1 MANKY
6 IEHEDHYALRKIKKV
21 GLVSALISASALSFL
36 ATTTKPVHADSL
48 DTNPKETS
56 NNDALKEEAEQDI
69 QNTSKSTNTS
79 NQEQSIKSNGE
90 VESGTTTETT
100 ETTKD
105 PDTKVDELNP
115 QEEKTPIQSKSNED
129 AQVLKKQDQA
139 NINQQDKAKESDTT
153 QEPEQSPDKKE
164 LQSTKDTHDNID
176 QNKQDQTNAKEY
188 TQDLDQVKQKQ
199 ANKQS
204 DQDLETVEKKKT
216 GEDQN
221 SQIAKQNVKGIEQP
235 TKNLDPSAQ
244 LDQDTPKIDQ
254 DTSLDRNTITTQNQT
269 KKNDTNQNQKQAKFS
284 EDVATLKFK
293 PQEMQLPPTPKKAS
307 KLVFGTSLYSL
318 GGLLGDDDWWKD
330 QFLPEP
336 KDAQDL
342 NSNEYVY
349 DIQSDPDNTRLTFT
363 WRIKDLYETIQSNT
377 NQLVI
382 ESRYDQM
389 PYSKDEHGITSLNRN
404 EIIDAQGDYIGYAVS
419 GRISGD
425 DHQGTILTLDPSA
438 LRRLAPYTQDLDI
451 PVTINYRPHYVKYD
465 LGTSGQ
471 GTDYLTTPVNTTITF
486 RTNNRYDNTITA
498 HGKLGYI
505 ADGVE
510 TYSGSSI
517 SSIDYTPITNIQN
530 KAFLIVGGRHWNY
543 SHTNATDALYQNSY
557 NTITYNLNPAQLGTK
572 HHYELTVGWNGSAEG
587 ITIDKD
593 GNITYTDNN
602 QGNAADY
609 VAYIKNK
616 ISHELI
622 NPNNAGQHL
631 YDPIDVNGKTYY
643 QTIKQDGL
651 NMPEDKIHISNEQ
664 LNGSVLSFD
673 MYVDDLYNY
682 KVYTTIVDNPTDAL
696 FSGRINDNWQPSSE
710 DEKGV
715 ILYFPFSDQV
725 TEVTGS
731 LIPGK
736 EPNYNTDIKNAH
748 DVPYIGNK
756 VSKRE
761 DYLYGDS
768 PDFVPYSAYGKPSA
782 AIQKYIDANTFKI
795 DGQNKTQEA
804 LFYLTSDQPPFDAKL
819 SNSPGRGRLVFVDSN
834 TKKPVYSINFSG
846 RVQTQPGTID
856 VDAAKKWLSDNHY
869 VLNEGQSIPSSIAI
883 IKRNMDDIDV
893 YVHMNLKQT
902 PITASRT
909 YKIYDDGILK
919 NTITI
924 NYDGYQYEN
933 LDTHQ
938 ITYSEWVPNRPSTGS
953 YDLERPEAVNLHT
966 HFTIRDN
973 SGKELASGQD
983 TDLKNVNNDIFDI
996 TFDANSFHVKSHT
1009 WQNDMSVPHDKL
1021 PDDENIYI
1029 THTSDTEKRQLTI
1042 HYLDQTQNNKEV
1054 LTQTIDVPYEQQYN
1068 DYELNGFVNLQSY
1081 LSSHLASNYLINES
1095 TNDFLKQSTSFHGF
1109 IADNGHIRSFG
1120 WRDMRHELGHQNT
1133 DLYVHVARAT
1143 QGTVD
1148 FVDTEE
1154 NNKVVETHNIQG
1166 LVNDKIDLSYLTVPT
1181 NYILAEGQAMPISY
1195 KLHDNDNHVII
1206 RLAHKHQEITDPKKL
1221 NADAVISF
1229 TLYSTMGH
1237 DDYNSNVGDNLQ
1249 SDHLRDIKFT
1259 RTGYKDLVTGQEIYS
1274 NWSDATVVNDMDD
1287 LTGFYQTKDGQ
1298 YQSIAKD
1305 EPSYPYFKDATTDIE
1320 YLGNG
1325 KFTISLDHLPEEVP
1339 INNDQ
1344 TSPVVYYI
1352 YTSADNFGDNTATS
1366 LNQQYLSK
1374 LPKLSFSMPLNFKWY
1389 TDTDNDSLSGFTGF
1403 YNITVQAGPKNLSRN
1418 INFIDEDTGQILKSQ
1433 LIYGERGQI
1442 IQNGTEVPHIPGYIL
1457 DQDKAQAIIM
1467 PDILQ
1472 YNNNNPIISNYNLQI
1487 SNGKVYPLI
1496 THFIEENT
1504 DINIPMK
1511 KETIKVP
1518 HNNPVEDGTP
1528 ISGYDTNYIGDDT
1541 FPQGLSKNDLNS
1553 ESTRTI
1559 IIEDDSNPGK
1569 SSTVTQTVHWVR
1581 DAVYTPATGEIK
1593 YTDWYS
1599 IDDNHGIWPEFK
1611 LDQSRN
1617 PQVTG
1622 VEVDNGGNIP
1632 AVITNHDTD
1641 DTTVYV
1647 HYPYINENVPII
1659 WEDADMSNREIK
1671 RLTVKASDLDP
1682 YESLLDWVTKL
1693 NSNTTLDNFDY
1704 WHTANGYKDMFKKYS
1719 FKVTDSDGNV
1729 VIPEV
1734 TRPDTIAGK
1743 TIGTLFNGGN
1753 PHGYIIIIT
1762 KTHGERHMSDSEAHV
1777 QDPVAK
1783 TKDTIRTIRV
1793 HMPDGT
1799 IKTRETGIVW
1809 GLIDSN
1815 HDSVTGIDQG
1825 INGENHYKPIK
1836 NKHNDA
1842 TNPAYPEIDDDY
1854 IHKYFGSMDG
1864 YNLDYEGD
1872 TDYEPITSDSDS
1884 ETVDVYARGKRASIR
1899 IEMVTLNPD
1908 GNIGTVH
1915 TYNYLVGHVG
1925 STYELNYPGVPAG
1938 YQPVFVSN
1946 PIKQRL
1952 SDQGYTVLNDNY
1964 YPEYYKFTTDK
1975 ANSLVIV
1982 VQKTAGSTGKLQ
1994 IINNYDHP
2002 IPSNVKGDNGIGYL
2016 MDKLSSRA

>member
-48 DTNPKETS
+48 DTDPRETS

-105 PDTKVDELNP
+105 PDTKVDKLNP
-115 QEEKTPIQSKSNED
+115 QEEKTPIQFKSNED
-129 AQVLKKQDQA
+129 AQVLKKQD
-139 NINQQDKAKESDTT
+139 KAKESDNT
-153 QEPEQSPDKKE
+153 QESEQSLDKKE
-164 LQSTKDTHDNID
+164 PQSVKDTHDNID
-176 QNKQDQTNAKEY
+176 QNNQDQVNTKEY
-188 TQDLDQVKQKQ
+188 KQDLDQVKQKQ

-204 DQDLETVEKKKT
+204 DRDFETFEKKRT
-216 GEDQN
+216 GKDQD
-221 SQIAKQNVKGIEQP
+221 SQITKQNVKGIEQP
-235 TKNLDPSAQ
+235 TKNLDPSTQ
-244 LDQDTPKIDQ
+244 LNQDTPKIDQ
-254 DTSLDRNTITTQNQT
+254 DTSLDQT
-269 KKNDTNQNQKQAKFS
+269 KKTDTNQNQKQAEFN
-284 EDVATLKFK
+284 EDAATLKFK
-293 PQEMQLPPTPKKAS
+293 PQEMQLPPTSKKAS
-307 KLVFGTSLYSL
+307 KLVFGTALYSL

-330 QFLPEP
+330 QFQPEP

-389 PYSKDEHGITSLNRN
+389 PYSKDEEGIPALNRN
-404 EIIDAQGDYIGYAVS
+404 EIIDAKGDYIGYAVS

-425 DHQGTILTLDPSA
+425 NHQGTILTLDPDA
-438 LRRLAPYTQDLDI
+438 LQRLAPYTQDLDI
-451 PVTINYRPHYVKYD
+451 PVTINYSPHYVKYD

-486 RTNNRYDNTITA
+486 QTNNKYDNTITA

-543 SHTNATDALYQNSY
+543 SHTNATDALYQNSF

-593 GNITYTDNN
+593 DKITYTDNN
-602 QGNAADY
+602 QGDAASY
-609 VAYIKNK
+609 VAYIKNR

-622 NPNNAGQHL
+622 DPNNAGQHL

-643 QTIKQDGL
+643 QTVKHDGL
-651 NMPEDKIHISNEQ
+651 YLPEDKIHISNEQ

-673 MYVDDLYNY
+673 MYIDDLYNY
-682 KVYTTIVDNPTDAL
+682 KVYTTTVDDPTDAL
-696 FSGRINDNWQPSSE
+696 YSGRINNDWQPSSE

-715 ILYFPFSDQV
+715 ILYFPFSSQG

-731 LIPGK
+731 LIPSK
-736 EPNYNTDIKNAH
+736 EPDYNTDIKNAH
-748 DVPYIGNK
+748 DVPYVGDRIT
-756 VSKRE
+756 KRE

-768 PDFVPYSAYGKPSA
+768 PYFVPYSAYGKPSA
-782 AIQKYIDANTFKI
+782 AIQKYIDASTFKI

-819 SNSPGRGRLVFVDSN
+819 SNSPGHGRLVFVDSN
-834 TKKPVYSINFSG
+834 TTKPVYSINFSG
-846 RVQTQPGTID
+846 RVQTQPGTIN
-856 VDAAKKWLSDNHY
+856 VNAAKKWLNDNHY

-902 PITASRT
+902 PISTSRT

-1029 THTSDTEKRQLTI
+1029 THTSDTEQRKLTI

-1154 NNKVVETHNIQG
+1154 NNKVVETRNIQG

-1181 NYILAEGQAMPISY
+1181 NYVLAEGQTMPTSY
-1195 KLHDNDNHVII
+1195 TLQDTDNHLVI
-1206 RLAHKHQEITDPKKL
+1206 RLAHKHQEITDPKKITGTISIDTYV
-1221 NADAVISF
+1221 NADTSHNDDITHQPDAIVISSQIDVTF
-1229 TLYSTMGH
+1229 
-1237 DDYNSNVGDNLQ
+1237 
-1249 SDHLRDIKFT
+1249 K
-1259 RTGYKDLVTGQEIYS
+1259 RTGYKDLITGTETYTKWTEANIRNDGYLRYS
-1274 NWSDATVVNDMDD
+1274 SWSSTNDGLTSDD
-1287 LTGFYQTKDGQ
+1287 GASSAG
-1298 YQSIAKD
+1298 
-1305 EPSYPYFKDATTDIE
+1305 YPYFKDMHVDTE
-1320 YLGNG
+1320 YSDGGNITI
-1325 KFTISLDHLPEEVP
+1325 TISNYPTEMP

-1344 TSPVVYYI
+1344 ISPIDYYI
-1352 YTSADNFGDNTATS
+1352 YASGDNFTDDTQATTIDQHYT
-1366 LNQQYLSK
+1366 NE
-1374 LPKLSFSMPLNFKWY
+1374 LPVFKIKVPLDFAWY
-1389 TDTDNDSLSGFTGF
+1389 NSSLSGNELYGF
-1403 YNITVQAGPKNLSRN
+1403 YHIQIDATPKNSSRVV
-1418 INFIDEDTGQILKSQ
+1418 NFVDEDTGEVLKSK
-1433 LIYGERGQI
+1433 LDYGPRDAAVAGI
-1442 IQNGTEVPHIPGYIL
+1442 AIPHIQGYML
-1457 DQDKAQAIIM
+1457 DTDKASQITLTDKYKFGANPYQIQ
-1467 PDILQ
+1467 Q
-1472 YNNNNPIISNYNLQI
+1472 YPLEIR
-1487 SNGKVYPLI
+1487 NGKVYPLI
-1496 THFIEENT
+1496 THFIEDNT
-1504 DINIPMK
+1504 PVNIPMK

-1622 VEVDNGGNIP
+1622 VEVDSGGNIP

-1641 DTTVYV
+1641 DMTVYV

-1704 WHTANGYKDMFKKYS
+1704 WHTANGYKDMFEKYS

-1734 TRPDTIAGK
+1734 TRPDAIAGK

-1753 PHGYIIIIT
+1753 PHGYMIIIT

-1799 IKTRETGIVW
+1799 IKTRETGIIW

-1836 NKHNDA
+1836 NKYNDA
-1842 TNPAYPEIDDDY
+1842 NNPAYPEIDDDY
-1854 IHKYFGSMDG
+1854 IHKYFGPMDG
-1864 YNLDYEGD
+1864 YDLDYEGD
-1872 TDYEPITSDSDS
+1872 TDYEPITSDSDN

-1899 IEMVTLNPD
+1899 IEMVTLDPD

-1952 SDQGYTVLNDNY
+1952 SDQGYTVLNDHY

-1982 VQKTAGSTGKLQ
+1982 VQKTAGSTGKLE
-1994 IINNYDHP
+1994 IINNYNHP
-2002 IPSNVKGDNGIGYL
+2002 IPSNVKGDNGVSYL
-2016 MDKLSSRA
+2016 MDKLSSKA

>member
-48 DTNPKETS
+48 DTDPRETS

-79 NQEQSIKSNGE
+79 NQEQSIKSNGK
-90 VESGTTTETT
+90 VESGTTTKTT

-139 NINQQDKAKESDTT
+139 NINQQDKAKESDNT
-153 QEPEQSPDKKE
+153 QESEQSPDKKE

-204 DQDLETVEKKKT
+204 DQDLETVAKKKT
-216 GEDQN
+216 GEEQN

-235 TKNLDPSAQ
+235 TKNLDTSAK
-244 LDQDTPKIDQ
+244 LDQ

-269 KKNDTNQNQKQAKFS
+269 KKTDTNQNQKQAEFS

-293 PQEMQLPPTPKKAS
+293 PREMQLPPTPKKAS
-307 KLVFGTSLYSL
+307 KLVFGTALYSL
-318 GGLLGDDDWWKD
+318 GGLLGNDDWWKN
-330 QFLPEP
+330 QFQPEP

-389 PYSKDEHGITSLNRN
+389 PYSKDEEGIPALNRN

-425 DHQGTILTLDPSA
+425 NHQGTILTLDPDA

-451 PVTINYRPHYVKYD
+451 PVTINYSPHYVKYD

-710 DEKGV
+710 DEKGI

-748 DVPYIGNK
+748 DVPYVGNK

-768 PDFVPYSAYGKPSA
+768 PYFVPYNAYGKPSA
-782 AIQKYIDANTFKI
+782 AIQKYIDASTFKI

-804 LFYLTSDQPPFDAKL
+804 LFYITSDQPPFDAKL

-856 VDAAKKWLSDNHY
+856 VNAAKKWLSDNHY

-902 PITASRT
+902 PITVSRT

-953 YDLERPEAVNLHT
+953 YDLEKPEAVNLHT

-1068 DYELNGFVNLQSY
+1068 DYELNSFVNLQSY
-1081 LSSHLASNYLINES
+1081 LSSYLSSHLSSHLSSNYLINES

-1181 NYILAEGQAMPISY
+1181 NYVLAEGQTMPTSY
-1195 KLHDNDNHVII
+1195 TLQDNDNHLVI
-1206 RLAHKHQEITDPKKL
+1206 RLAHKHQEITDPKKITGTISIDTYAR
-1221 NADAVISF
+1221 ADTS
-1229 TLYSTMGH
+1229 H
-1237 DDYNSNVGDNLQ
+1237 NDDITKQPDEV
-1249 SDHLRDIKFT
+1249 DIFDQTDVFFK
-1259 RTGYKDLVTGQEIYS
+1259 RTGYKDLITGKETYTKWTEANIRNDGYLRYS
-1274 NWSDATVVNDMDD
+1274 GWSSTSDSLIRDD
-1287 LTGFYQTKDGQ
+1287 GASSAAY
-1298 YQSIAKD
+1298 S
-1305 EPSYPYFKDATTDIE
+1305 YFKDMHVDTE
-1320 YLGNG
+1320 YSDGGNITV
-1325 KFTISLDHLPEEVP
+1325 TISNYPTEMP

-1344 TSPVVYYI
+1344 TSLIDYYVHA
-1352 YTSADNFGDNTATS
+1352 SGDNFTDDTQATTIDQHYT
-1366 LNQQYLSK
+1366 NE
-1374 LPKLSFSMPLNFKWY
+1374 LPTFKIKVPLDFAWY
-1389 TDTDNDSLSGFTGF
+1389 NSSLSGNELYGF
-1403 YNITVQAGPKNLSRN
+1403 YHIQIDATPKNSSRVV
-1418 INFIDEDTGQILKSQ
+1418 NFVDEDTGEVLKSK
-1433 LIYGERGQI
+1433 LDYGPRDAAVAGI
-1442 IQNGTEVPHIPGYIL
+1442 AIPHIQGYML
-1457 DQDKAQAIIM
+1457 DTDKASQITLTNRHKFGANPYQIQ
-1467 PDILQ
+1467 Q
-1472 YNNNNPIISNYNLQI
+1472 YPLEIR
-1487 SNGKVYPLI
+1487 NGKVYPLI
-1496 THFIEENT
+1496 AYYIEDNT
-1504 DINIPMK
+1504 PVNIPMK

-1559 IIEDDSNPGK
+1559 IIDDDSNPDK

-1622 VEVDNGGNIP
+1622 VEVDSGGNIP

-1641 DTTVYV
+1641 DMTVYV

-1671 RLTVKASDLDP
+1671 RLTVNASDLDP

-1734 TRPDTIAGK
+1734 TSPDAIAGK
-1743 TIGTLFNGGN
+1743 TIGTLFNNGN

-1799 IKTRETGIVW
+1799 IKTRETGIIW

-1842 TNPAYPEIDDDY
+1842 NNPAYPEIDDDY
-1854 IHKYFGSMDG
+1854 IHKYFGPMDG
-1864 YNLDYEGD
+1864 YDLDYEGD
-1872 TDYEPITSDSDS
+1872 TDYEPITSDSDN

-1899 IEMVTLNPD
+1899 IEMVTLDPD

-1915 TYNYLVGHVG
+1915 TYNYLAGHVG

-1946 PIKQRL
+1946 PVKQRL

-1982 VQKTAGSTGKLQ
+1982 VQKTAGSTGQLK

-2002 IPSNVKGDNGIGYL
+2002 IPSNVKGDNGVSYL